1 MSEESNFTLN
11 RADFEFI
18 LPELKAIWPKS
29 SQLLSVLVFGS
40 RTKFPDP
47 KPTSDYDI
55 GIVYSGRKPE
65 LKAPKNWDLFLWTKR
80 QWLAGFALQVEIA
93 RHGLILFDSESIC
106 QNQFQMIQ
114 EKILPFWGAYLK
126 RF

>member
-11 RADFEFI
+11 QAEFDFV

-29 SQLLSVLVFGS
+29 SQMLAVIVFGS

-55 GIVYSGRKPE
+55 GVVYSGRRPQLIVAE
-65 LKAPKNWDLFLWTKR
+65 NWDLFLWPKK

-93 RHGLILFDSESIC
+93 RHGLILFDSDGIA

-114 EKILPFWGAYLK
+114 DKILPFWGAYLK

>member
-11 RADFEFI
+11 RAEFDFV

-29 SQLLSVLVFGS
+29 SQMLAVIVFGS

-55 GIVYSGRKPE
+55 GVVYSGRRPQLIVAE
-65 LKAPKNWDLFLWTKR
+65 NWDLFLWPKK

-93 RHGLILFDSESIC
+93 RHGLILFDSDGIA

-114 EKILPFWGAYLK
+114 DKILPFWGAYLK